1 MKQESMFWYHVYIA
15 GRSGNLSSYALIQF
29 AIYFL
34 HGYSSYHGWGKAQ
47 QLLLKRW
54 GLWWL
59 KLQFFLLWRQRNKR
73 NNVLHN
79 QESIKVISLFRVI
92 NHKCVTGFLFFFS
105 VESTIL
111 YWLPVFSLFL
121 PWSSVRLGS
130 YICSFIFHFS
140 MILTYFSQKEK

>member
-59 KLQFFLLWRQRNKR
+59 KLQFFLLWRQRNKC

-79 QESIKVISLFRVI
+79 QESTKVISLFRVI

-105 VESTIL
+105 VEST
-111 YWLPVFSLFL
+111 SLFCTGFL
-121 PWSSVRLGS
+121 FFLYFCHGVQLGGGIGS
-130 YICSFIFHFS
+130 RNLIEFDLIH
-140 MILTYFSQKEK
+140 K